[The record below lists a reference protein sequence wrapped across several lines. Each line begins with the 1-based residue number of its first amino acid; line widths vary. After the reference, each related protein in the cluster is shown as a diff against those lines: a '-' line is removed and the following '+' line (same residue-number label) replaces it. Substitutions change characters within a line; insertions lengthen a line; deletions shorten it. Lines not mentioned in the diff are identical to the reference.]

1 MQNVLTHLDLMSNL
15 YAGVRAGWTEA
26 TTDTVK
32 RVLGRE
38 PISFKQFVTDYK
50 NDWLSETPSWTAFLE
65 YIKTP
70 SQTVFREFGS
80 SSPIWRTRATSG
92 NVPFMATIV
101 PNPISKILETQAVVV
116 LDGALATELERRGCD
131 LNNPL
136 WSARVLLESPDLIFD
151 VHADYFMAGAD
162 CATTASYQATFE
174 GFARRG
180 LDAHQATEL
189 MRLSVQLALDARDA
203 FWAEPTN
210 RVGRARPF
218 VAASV
223 GPYGAFLADG
233 SEYRGDYRLTE
244 AELMDFHRPRMA
256 VLAESGADVLAC
268 ETIPCLLE
276 ARAILRVLEEFPTM
290 TAWFSFSARDGT
302 HTNHGEPITDCAALL
317 GTHPQVAAM
326 GVNCTAPE
334 FVSELVQNAHAG
346 TSKPILAYPNSGETY
361 DATHKHWHGESSC
374 APFTASALEWYANG
388 ARVIGGCCRTTPEH
402 IRELAAA
409 LRA

>member
-1 MQNVLTHLDLMSNL
+1 MLT
-15 YAGVRAGWTEA
+15 
-26 TTDTVK
+26 
-32 RVLGRE
+32 
-38 PISFKQFVTDYK
+38 
-50 NDWLSETPSWTAFLE
+50 
-65 YIKTP
+65 
-70 SQTVFREFGS
+70 
-80 SSPIWRTRATSG
+80 
-92 NVPFMATIV
+92 

-131 LNNPL
+131 LNDPL
-136 WSARVLLESPDLIFD
+136 WSARVLLESPELIFD
-151 VHADYFMAGAD
+151 VHTDYFVAGAD

-180 LDAHQATEL
+180 LDTHQASEL
-189 MRLSVQLALDARDA
+189 MRLSIQLACDARDA

-210 RVGRARPF
+210 RIGRSRPF

-233 SEYRGDYRLTE
+233 SEYRGNYGLTE

-256 VLAESGADVLAC
+256 VLATSGADMLAC

-276 ARAILRVLEEFPTM
+276 AKALLRLLEEEFPDV

-302 HTNHGEPITDCAALL
+302 RTNHGEPITDCAVLL
-317 GTHPQVAAM
+317 DTHPQVAAI

-334 FVSELVQNAHAG
+334 FVSELVHHAHSS

-361 DATHKHWHGESSC
+361 DATHKHWHGKSSC
-374 APFTASALEWYANG
+374 ATFTASALEWYANG

-402 IRELAAA
+402 IRDLATA